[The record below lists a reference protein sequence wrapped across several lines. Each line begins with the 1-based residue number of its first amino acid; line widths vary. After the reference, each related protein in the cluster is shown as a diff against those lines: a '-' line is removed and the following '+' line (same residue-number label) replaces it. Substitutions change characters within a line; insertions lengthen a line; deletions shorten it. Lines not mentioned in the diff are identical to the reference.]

1 MPKPRRHLS
10 VLFLLPFLLAAQQ
23 QKPHPKA
30 TDLQGTLTHENTY
43 SNSALGMTIA
53 LPRKWQ
59 IVDEATRRVIGGGST
74 SATQDQNC
82 DGPLCDLQIDVS
94 LITKPGQAPVDYIS
108 LSAYKVPQ
116 RYLDRERYPLKAFA
130 KGMTVDSASGSGWII
145 DGDLTPIQIDGRPA
159 YRLLAHISDRMV
171 KKKGCMYVGE
181 VNGYVFMLVGTT
193 SYMVNA
199 DSSQKLQT
207 ALENMKLQVEQRPEA
222 R

>member
-1 MPKPRRHLS
+1 
-10 VLFLLPFLLAAQQ
+10 
-23 QKPHPKA
+23 
-30 TDLQGTLTHENTY
+30 
-43 SNSALGMTIA
+43 
-53 LPRKWQ
+53 
-59 IVDEATRRVIGGGST
+59 
-74 SATQDQNC
+74 
-82 DGPLCDLQIDVS
+82 IDVS